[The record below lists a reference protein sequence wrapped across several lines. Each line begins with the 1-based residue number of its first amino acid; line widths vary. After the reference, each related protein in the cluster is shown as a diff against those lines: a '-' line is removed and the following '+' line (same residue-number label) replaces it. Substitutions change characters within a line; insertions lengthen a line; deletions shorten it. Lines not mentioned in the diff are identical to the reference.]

1 MDILTRRGVI
11 EPANCRRLAHFNS
24 LGRYHWKMDRFSG
37 GPCRAVV
44 LFDIDGTLIRRAG
57 PHHRQALV
65 DAIRDVTGVDTAID
79 HIPTHGMLDRDI
91 IKRMLQDAGFPPAD
105 IHARMTSIV
114 GRAQEVYQELCPDLT
129 GSTCPGTIELLQ
141 SLQRERIPAGL
152 VTGNLS
158 AIAWKKMEAAGLRP
172 YFRFGAFAE
181 MAETR
186 ADLAR
191 IAVEHASEQGWVGPK
206 TTVSL
211 IGDHP
216 NDVDAARRNGLRA
229 VAVGTGVT
237 APAELRATRPD
248 KFFDDL
254 SMLRVDDLL

>member
-1 MDILTRRGVI
+1 
-11 EPANCRRLAHFNS
+11 
-24 LGRYHWKMDRFSG
+24 MDRFSG

-65 DAIRDVTGVDTAID
+65 DAIRDVTGAHTAID
-79 HIPTHGMLDRDI
+79 HIPTQGMLDRDI
-91 IKRMLQDAGFPPAD
+91 IKRMLQDAGFRAD
-105 IHARMTSIV
+105 DICVLMASIV
-114 GRAQEVYQELCPDLT
+114 ARAQAVYQELCPDLT
-129 GSTCPGTIELLQ
+129 GSTCPGTRELLE
-141 SLQRERIPAGL
+141 SLQRERIPSGL

-158 AIAWKKMEAAGLRP
+158 AIAWRKMEAAGLRT

-191 IAVEHASEQGWVGPK
+191 IAVQHASEQGWVGPN

-237 APAELRATRPD
+237 PLAELQASRPD

-254 SMLRVDDLL
+254 SILRVDDLL